1 MLGQTDLER
10 CFSRNS
16 SIALK
21 RFNDEAAR
29 LNAIKAFH
37 VINLSDICP
46 SGIAASRR

>member
-10 CFSRNS
+10 YFRKNG
-16 SIALK
+16 SIMLK

-37 VINLSDICP
+37 VINLSDISP